1 MVIKYWEYS
10 VVVLCFILFWFCN
23 ADIGASV
30 ISCCIIGVCLFI
42 HQSLNQN
49 DKTSNIIDKSLDIKS
64 TILSCKC
71 NEHIKTL
78 QKEMHEILQSFH
90 SDIIKTKQD
99 LSTELQQQKEEI
111 ILLIKDSIISLP
123 NTNINNN
130 NNIVHTDL
138 PKPELIHRSSISE
151 QLEITDLLIQQSKQL
166 QSSIRSDDPFEAI

>member
-99 LSTELQQQKEEI
+99 L
-111 ILLIKDSIISLP
+111 
-123 NTNINNN
+123 
-130 NNIVHTDL
+130 

-166 QSSIRSDDPFEAI
+166 QSS